1 MNDFN
6 ASSEDVPT
14 EDAISVI
21 PDLIEPGPTGTP
33 TASAHPPPPPRLR
46 ARAASH
52 ERRSLSLGAETPEV
66 ARDLMTREL
75 LTIGPDDLLERL
87 EEHMQAYQFRHLPVV
102 EGAVLV
108 GLITHSDL
116 LHAFSSKLS
125 KSAPEENVIIRSLPA
140 RMIMRRDVVTV
151 RPTEPLVNI
160 ASLFWQAR
168 VGCLPVT
175 EPDGSLVGII
185 TEGDF
190 IRLAHHFLVAR
201 KEAQIAPF
209 RDTLPGVT
217 AGKGEDDADY
227 ATPV

>member
-6 ASSEDVPT
+6 AAPHDLRV

-21 PDLIEPGPTGTP
+21 PDLIDPGPTGTS
-33 TASAHPPPPPRLR
+33 ASSHPPPPPRLR

-52 ERRSLSLGAETPEV
+52 ERRPLSLDVETPEV

-75 LTIGPDDLLERL
+75 LTIGPDDLLESL
-87 EEHMQAYQFRHLPVV
+87 EAHMRTFQFRHLPVV
-102 EGAVLV
+102 EGDVLV

-140 RMIMRRDVVTV
+140 RMIMKRDVVTV

-160 ASLFWQAR
+160 AALFWQSR

-175 EPDGSLVGII
+175 EPDGKLVGII

-190 IRLAHHFLVAR
+190 IRLAHHYLVAR
-201 KEAQIAPF
+201 KEAQSVPY

-217 AGKGEDDADY
+217 AELAPQGDDS

>member
-1 MNDFN
+1 MTDFN
-6 ASSEDVPT
+6 TRSQDVHI
-14 EDAISVI
+14 EDAVSVI
-21 PDLIEPGPTGTP
+21 PELIAEPTGTSA
-33 TASAHPPPPPRLR
+33 ASSHPPPPPRLR

-52 ERRSLSLGAETPEV
+52 ERRPLSLDVDTPEV
-66 ARDLMTREL
+66 ARDLMTRQL
-75 LTIGPDDLLERL
+75 LTIGPDDLLESL
-87 EEHMQAYQFRHLPVV
+87 EGYMQAYQFRHLPVV

-125 KSAPEENVIIRSLPA
+125 KSAPEENVIIRSQPA

-151 RPTEPLVNI
+151 RPSEPLVNI
-160 ASLFWQAR
+160 AALFWQSR

-175 EPDGSLVGII
+175 EQDGSLVGII

-201 KEAQIAPF
+201 KEAQAVPY
-209 RDTLPGVT
+209 RDTLPGAT
-217 AGKGEDDADY
+217 AEEEADDY

>member
-6 ASSEDVPT
+6 GTSEAVRI
-14 EDAISVI
+14 EDAAISVI
-21 PDLIEPGPTGTP
+21 PELIDPGPGA
-33 TASAHPPPPPRLR
+33 ASASSTHPPPPPRLR

-52 ERRSLSLGAETPEV
+52 ERRPFSVSVETPEL

-75 LTIGPDDLLERL
+75 LTIGPDNLLESL
-87 EEHMQAYQFRHLPVV
+87 EEHMRTYQFRHLPVV
-102 EGAVLV
+102 EGAILV

-125 KSAPEENVIIRSLPA
+125 KSALEENIVIRSLPA

-151 RPTEPLVNI
+151 RPTEPLANVT
-160 ASLFWQAR
+160 ALFWQSR

-175 EPDGSLVGII
+175 EEDGRLVGII

-190 IRLAHHFLVAR
+190 VRLAHHFLVAH
-201 KEAQIAPF
+201 KEAQAVPY
-209 RDTLPGVT
+209 RDTLPGVDSEVDQEE
-217 AGKGEDDADY
+217 APFA
-227 ATPV
+227 